1 MEKKQKK
8 QSKIL
13 FLLKSL
19 LAGYIL
25 TGGLLLLLALA
36 LYKFDLTEQK
46 VTAGIMAVYLVST
59 MAGGFVMGKYMK
71 IRRFFWGLVVGILY
85 FLLLLAVSVGVNHEL
100 QSNGISMIVS
110 VLLCSSGGMIGGM
123 IS

>member
-1 MEKKQKK
+1 MEKKLKK

>member
-1 MEKKQKK
+1 MEKKLKK

-25 TGGLLLLLALA
+25 TGVLLLLLALA

-59 MAGGFVMGKYMK
+59 MAGGFIMGKYIK